1 MNKNL
6 LIGPNHPPF
15 IIAELSANHK
25 KSINRV
31 FKMIDKAKEAN
42 ASAVKIQS
50 YKPNT
55 ITLNVKNKNFFIS
68 DKNSLWKNNYLYDL
82 YKKGATPWHWT
93 SKIFKYAKKKNIIC
107 FSTPFDKTAVDMLE
121 KEDCPIYKIASFEL
135 TDHILL
141 EKVAKTKKPVILSTG
156 MATLNEIRDSINV
169 LKENGTKQITILKCT
184 SAYPAPIADLNLST
198 VRDMKKKFDCNIG
211 YSDHSIGVSAAV
223 AAVTLGANV
232 IEKHF
237 TLSKNDGSLDSK
249 FSSDPKE
256 LALLVKLCREAKQ
269 SLGKIKYGPTAKEKK
284 SIKKRRSLFFVRNL
298 SKGKIINKN
307 DIGSFR
313 PALGLETKYYKK
325 IIGKKLLKSVK
336 YGDPVKKFFF

>member
-1 MNKNL
+1 MKKKL

-25 KSINRV
+25 RSINRV

-42 ASAVKIQS
+42 ASAIKIQS
-50 YKPNT
+50 YKPDT
-55 ITLNVKNKNFFIS
+55 ITLNVKNKNFFIN

-82 YKKGATPWHWT
+82 YKKGSTPWEWT

-107 FSTPFDKTAVDMLE
+107 FSTPFDETAVDMLD
-121 KEDCPIYKIASFEL
+121 KQDCPIYKIASFEL

-156 MATLNEIRDSINV
+156 MASLKEIRDSLNV
-169 LKENGTKQITILKCT
+169 LKKNGAKEISLLKCT
-184 SAYPAPIADLNLST
+184 SAYPAPLTDLNLLT
-198 VRDMKKKFDCNIG
+198 IKDMKKKFDCNIG

-237 TLSKNDGSLDSK
+237 TLSKNDGALDSK
-249 FSSDPKE
+249 FSSDPNE
-256 LALLVKLCREAKQ
+256 LALLVKLCYEAKQ
-269 SLGKIKYGPTAKEKK
+269 SLGKIKYGPTVKEK
-284 SIKKRRSLFFVRNL
+284 NL
-298 SKGKIINKN
+298 
-307 DIGSFR
+307 
-313 PALGLETKYYKK
+313 
-325 IIGKKLLKSVK
+325 
-336 YGDPVKKFFF
+336 